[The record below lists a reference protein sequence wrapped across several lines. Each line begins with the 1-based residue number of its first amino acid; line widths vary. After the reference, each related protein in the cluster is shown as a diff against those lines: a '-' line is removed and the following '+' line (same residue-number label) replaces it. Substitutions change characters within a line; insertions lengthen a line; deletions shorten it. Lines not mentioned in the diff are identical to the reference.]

1 MSAGIERS
9 TMVWQSYRAEVA
21 RLAQTL
27 FGLTVDDLMDDA
39 QLHDGWQSD
48 ETPLELVERLGT
60 KYDLTRIDTA
70 YW

>member
-1 MSAGIERS
+1 
-9 TMVWQSYRAEVA
+9 MVWQSYRAEVV